1 MIRHSFSAALLCLGL
16 TWSAQAQTSPTL
28 PLSSSPTAILS
39 LETAIEKAF
48 AGSPSLA
55 ATRASLAAAV
65 GTERQ
70 AGLLPNP
77 ELGIEA
83 ENIAGSGDYS
93 GTKSGEFTYSISQ
106 KVELGKRPLRRRVA
120 ASERE
125 VASIA
130 MQAGKLD
137 LARDVKLAYGEV
149 LAAEEQ
155 VKLTQA
161 QEKLAGEVLANVS
174 KRVSAARDPL
184 IYRTQAEVSQATA
197 KMAYAQA
204 QRNLLLAKKKL
215 SSLWGGEALSQALDT
230 SVLTKTG
237 QPLPLE
243 TYQAKLA
250 ENPDLT
256 RFTSMKLAKQ
266 AAVKLEKAQNIPDPS
281 VNVGFRTFRESKEQA
296 MTVGVSFPIPVLNQ
310 NQGNIAK
317 ARAELNQVES
327 ESQTASLSAEQNLQE
342 AWQEWQAANQEATQL
357 HDSIIPNADK
367 AFSLSREGYERGRF
381 SYLEILNAQR
391 TLSEARGQYNQSLLR
406 QLAAKAQVERLT
418 AAPITTSIQQGET
431 K

>member
-1 MIRHSFSAALLCLGL
+1 MIKNFKMLSSGVVLLCLAVPAY
-16 TWSAQAQTSPTL
+16 AQPSPTHIL
-28 PLSSSPTAILS
+28 GLNEAIQKAVISSPRLATARAALS
-39 LETAIEKAF
+39 AF
-48 AGSPSLA
+48 QGA
-55 ATRASLAAAV
+55 
-65 GTERQ
+65 ERQ
-70 AGLLPNP
+70 AGAWINP
-77 ELGIEA
+77 ELSVEA
-83 ENIAGSGDYS
+83 ENVAGSGAYS
-93 GTKSGEFTYSISQ
+93 GTKSGEFTYALSQ
-106 KVELGKRPLRRRVA
+106 KLELGKRPARKRIA
-120 ASERE
+120 SSERE

-130 MQAGKLD
+130 MQAEKLD
-137 LARDVKLAYGEV
+137 LARDVKLAYGDV
-149 LAAEEQ
+149 LAAEENL
-155 VKLTQA
+155 KLTQA

-184 IYRTQAEVSQATA
+184 IYRTQADVSHATA

-204 QRNLLLAKKKL
+204 QRSLQLAKKKL
-215 SSLWGGEALSQALDT
+215 SNLWGGEALSQTLDAT
-230 SVLTKTG
+230 VLTRTE

-243 TYQAKLA
+243 TYQTKLA

-281 VNVGFRTFRESKEQA
+281 VNVGFRTFRDSKEQA
-296 MTVGVSFPIPVLNQ
+296 MTVGMSLPIPVFDQ

-327 ESQTASLSAEQNLQE
+327 ESQSASLNVEQSLEE
-342 AWQEWQAANQEATQL
+342 AWQEWQSAHQEATQL
-357 HDSIIPNADK
+357 HDNLIPNAEK

-391 TLSEARGQYNQSLLR
+391 TLSEARGQYNQSLQR
-406 QLAAKAQVERLT
+406 QLTAKAQVERLI
-418 AAPITTSIQQGET
+418 AAPINTPIQQEET